1 LAVLTDSEGN
11 AMEKAIVKKKL
22 RGGYSTGAC
31 AAAAAKAALLAL
43 VSGGRAA
50 GDSYIVKINL
60 PDMSCVEFAATCLFC
75 KDGVAACSVTKDG
88 GDDPDATHG
97 IEIVAQVEMVPGAKQ
112 EIEIAG
118 GQGVGHVT
126 RPGLQI
132 PIGEP
137 AINPVP
143 RQMIREALVGLL
155 TAENGCRVTI
165 SVPRG
170 EEVALRTMNPRLGIV
185 GGISI
190 LGTRGRVRPMS
201 VRSLTD
207 SLLVQLDVARG
218 EGYDT
223 VVCVPGG
230 IGEKAMLALG
240 FAKNRIVE
248 MSNFIGIM
256 LDGASERGLTRVL
269 LAGHHSKLVKVAG
282 GIFQTHS
289 RIADGR
295 REIYAAHAALAGGS
309 QQLVARL
316 MEASTAEECYTI
328 LQENGLSQEVLAS
341 IADAAARYACQRGEG
356 LVVETLLLDYAG
368 SVLGVSKGIIDAG
381 GITAW
386 REKYM

>member
-1 LAVLTDSEGN
+1 MDKV
-11 AMEKAIVKKKL
+11 IQKKKL
-22 RGGYSTGAC
+22 KGGYSTGAC
-31 AAAAAKAALLAL
+31 AAAAAKAALTVL
-43 VSGGRAA
+43 VCGGQATA
-50 GDSYIVKINL
+50 GDSLTVKVSL
-60 PDMSCVEFAATCLFC
+60 PDMSSVDFAATCLFC
-75 KDGVAACSVTKDG
+75 KDGVAACSVIKDG

-97 IEIVAQVEMVPGAKQ
+97 IEIVAQVELMPGAVQ
-112 EIEIAG
+112 QIEILG

-143 RQMIREALVGLL
+143 RQMICEALAGYL

-218 EGYDT
+218 ESYDT

-240 FAKNRIVE
+240 FSKDRIVE

-256 LDGASERGLTRVL
+256 LDGASERGLARIL

-289 RIADGR
+289 RIADAR
-295 REIYAAHAALAGGS
+295 REIYAAHTALAGGS
-309 QQLVARL
+309 QQLVSRL

-328 LQENGLSQEVLAS
+328 LHEAGLAQEVLAR
-341 IADAAARYACQRGEG
+341 IAEAAARYARQRGEG
-356 LVVETLLLDYAG
+356 LQVEVLLLDYAG
-368 SVLGVSKGIIDAG
+368 QVLGMSKGILDAG